1 MSKKFY
7 NIIIVPHASAKF
19 RKIKIPQKYILTSC
33 AILILLLAITIY
45 LVCNY
50 YHMKSRIIY
59 MDQVIAENNQLK
71 SENVR
76 FKEST
81 ELLSQKISE
90 MNDYAKKLNI
100 IAGIEPEKDQSL
112 FGGIGDLS
120 SESAK
125 KTEDVLNNDI
135 PHLKSKAFVLEN
147 NLHYLLTH
155 FEKQSL
161 LLAST
166 PSIWPV
172 RGYLSSYFGRRKDP
186 FTGQREF
193 HPGIDIS
200 SPTGTPVVA
209 PADGIV
215 AVAAKRGG
223 FGNFIIIK
231 HKYGYITRF
240 GHLLKFNVRKGQRVK
255 RGQIIG
261 YLGNTGRSRGPHLH
275 YEVLRNGKAE
285 NPLHYIIEKYK
296 SFDY

>member
-1 MSKKFY
+1 MSRKFY

-19 RKIKIPQKYILTSC
+19 RKIKIPQKYIFASL
-33 AILILLLAITIY
+33 AILIAALAITIF
-45 LVCNY
+45 LICNY
-50 YHMKSRIIY
+50 YHMKNRIVY
-59 MDQVIAENNQLK
+59 MEHVTAENNRLK
-71 SENVR
+71 SENIR

-81 ELLSQKISE
+81 ELLSRKIAE

-100 IAGIEPEKDQSL
+100 IAGIEPEKDQNL

-120 SESAK
+120 SEREK
-125 KTEDVLNNDI
+125 KTEDILNNEI
-135 PHLKSKAFVLEN
+135 PHLKSKAFTLES
-147 NLHYLLTH
+147 NLHYLLSH

-172 RGYLSSYFGRRKDP
+172 RGYLSSFFGRRKDP
-186 FTGQREF
+186 FTGQPEF

-200 SPTGTPVVA
+200 SPTGTPIIA

-215 AVAAKRGG
+215 AVATTRGG

-231 HKYGYITRF
+231 HKFGYITRY
-240 GHLLKFNVRKGQRVK
+240 GHLQKYNVKEGQLVK

-261 YLGNTGRSRGPHLH
+261 FLGNTGRSRGPHLH

-285 NPLHYIIEKYK
+285 NPLHYIIEKFK
-296 SFDY
+296 SFDF